1 MHKNYTWLLIDNFIT
16 LSIFAAGINIVHFV
30 VFERKYH
37 YLKKIMSDFVLEE
50 CFFNYLSENLVTV
63 CDAFF
68 SAIISPINLKAAN
81 IH

>member
-1 MHKNYTWLLIDNFIT
+1 
-16 LSIFAAGINIVHFV
+16 
-30 VFERKYH
+30 
-37 YLKKIMSDFVLEE
+37 MSDFALEE

>member
-1 MHKNYTWLLIDNFIT
+1 
-16 LSIFAAGINIVHFV
+16 
-30 VFERKYH
+30 
-37 YLKKIMSDFVLEE
+37 MSDFALEE

-81 IH
+81 IHWVDCKRNLSIQGKKQTLIHYSYLEEVYTISVAVLNSWHDRV